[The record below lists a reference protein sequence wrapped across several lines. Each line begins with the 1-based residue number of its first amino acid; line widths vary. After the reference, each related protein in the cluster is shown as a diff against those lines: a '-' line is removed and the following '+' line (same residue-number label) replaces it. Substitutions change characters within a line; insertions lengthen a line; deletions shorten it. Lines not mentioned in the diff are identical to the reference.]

1 MPLIA
6 FLNDQPS
13 IHRTV
18 FVASN
23 ASIIG
28 RVEIGMDSSVWYNAV
43 VRGDI
48 NLIRIGERTNIQ
60 DGSILHVTRQLSVK
74 IGDDVTVGHRAIVH
88 GCTVGKGS
96 LIGMG
101 AIILDGAHVGPHALI
116 AAGAVVRE
124 GFTVPEGALAA
135 GIPARIVR
143 DLTVEEQTH
152 LLSSAQ
158 HYVGYAQQ
166 HRSSVPMTGD
176 IV

>member
-6 FLNDQPS
+6 FLSDQPS
-13 IHRTV
+13 IHPTV

-28 RVEIGMDSSVWYNAV
+28 RVEIGKDSSIWYNTV

-60 DGSILHVTRQLSVK
+60 DGTILHVTHEFPVV

-88 GCTVGKGS
+88 GCTVGNGS

-101 AIILDGAHVGPHALI
+101 AIILDAAHVGPHALV

-124 GFTVPEGALAA
+124 GFTVPEGTLAA

-143 DLTVEEQTH
+143 DLTAEERAH

-158 HYVGYAQQ
+158 NYVGYAKQL
-166 HRSSVPMTGD
+166 RSSVSMAGD
-176 IV
+176 TI